1 MKNFKKVLAL
11 VLAVA
16 TLLSFATIASASV
29 ADFKDSKDVTHTE
42 AVDILSTIGV
52 LNGYK
57 DGEYKPGRT
66 ITRAEAAKIIA
77 MFDNGDTDIKE
88 LYAPVNF
95 TDVASN
101 HWAQSYISYCY
112 HTGIIAG
119 VGNNKYAPEAEV
131 TGVQF
136 LKMVLVVLGFDA
148 KEEGLV
154 GTGYSV
160 RARNLAREVGLLE
173 GIGNDFD
180 YTKGLSRD
188 NAAQIMLNALR
199 TSTVAYGK
207 TITVDKN
214 IVVVN
219 DSKAY
224 YTGEALAKEW
234 NLFCIYGQDDFGRP
248 GHMWFW
254 FHNDHAPAVLP
265 TYDQGSDSKHCIGVY
280 PDAALAT
287 YTTAV
292 AGCDIYDDTGLKGE
306 FVTYTDG
313 VLNTYYADGEWHGTE
328 TVLDK
333 ANDWHGAQGQ
343 LTEVYAVRGEF
354 GKVNAQIIVHIN
366 TYLGKVTK
374 VNDEVKD
381 ARGHVTSPRSVNM
394 TVWFREFNRDYNEGK
409 APVAVN
415 YTKVYTEDFAKN
427 DYVLVNG
434 VFGGNTEDSNGI
446 PTFTPVILNAAKTEV
461 ATLTSVDN
469 IHDVATLGVNKTET
483 PVAVKYAY
491 AEDRVWQ
498 DVGNDY
504 TFIYDAYGNVIGTT
518 EAPAA
523 ALNYAV
529 LDKLYIDYTKGV
541 ATVYATIVMPDGSK
555 VEDVVINKIT
565 HDYDENGKFETVTAW
580 EWIAK
585 MDDSVLTG
593 YGRQFEWAGSKFYTD
608 YFYGKMVNYVKN
620 ENGSYNLTVP
630 ASNVSKVYFG
640 VIKNGLKYI
649 LAYNNKNELTDVV
662 VKVNAETK
670 FLFQNAE
677 YTPKSEYTPYTGYD
691 KIPTLTYS
699 KIQFVDQDGD
709 GVAEFVYV
717 FDPKLANTYST
728 VIYTGAQAKYE
739 LNVGFSYAVKVI
751 GEDGKMTD
759 GTLVSKEALFEGAE
773 KGMYKVTVNAS
784 GLATAVQLLNTTVK
798 LTATKVDA
806 VYTYVNDGT
815 TVYADLEDVTLYNF
829 VDLDAIKDEEVKK
842 AAKNATVSDL
852 NGQDVT
858 FLTKDGK
865 IVAVVLYNW
874 NIVTE

>member
-29 ADFKDSKDVTHTE
+29 ADFNDSKDVKHIE

-57 DGEYKPGRT
+57 DGSYKPGRV

-77 MFDNGDTDIKE
+77 MFDNGDTNIKE

-199 TSTVAYGK
+199 TSTVKYGK
-207 TITVDKN
+207 VVDLNKNN
-214 IVVVN
+214 IVIN

-234 NLFCIYGQDDFGRP
+234 NLFCVYGQDAFGRP
-248 GHMWFW
+248 GHVWYW
-254 FHNDHAPAVLP
+254 FHTDHAPAVMP
-265 TYDQGSDSKHCIGVY
+265 DYDHAKDYKYTVGVY

-287 YTTAV
+287 YNTAV

-306 FVTYTDG
+306 FITYTDG
-313 VLNTYYADGEWHGTE
+313 VSETYYDETAKVWKNTE
-328 TVLDK
+328 VVVDE

-366 TYLGKVTK
+366 TYLGQVTK
-374 VNDEVKD
+374 VNAEKKD
-381 ARGHVTSPRSVNM
+381 ARGHVTEPRSVNM
-394 TVWFREFNRDYNEGK
+394 TVWFREFNMDYNEGK

-415 YTKVYTEDFAKN
+415 FTKVYTDNFDKG

-434 VFGGNTEDSNGI
+434 IVDRMTENQQGI

-461 ATLTSVDN
+461 AQLTSVDN
-469 IHDVATLGVNKTET
+469 ISNVAKLGVAKTET

-491 AEDRVWQ
+491 AADRKVA
-498 DVGNDY
+498 DVGARF
-504 TFIYDAYGNVIGTT
+504 TFIYDAYGNVLGTV
-518 EAPAA
+518 PYSDP
-523 ALNYAV
+523 LNYAV
-529 LDKLYIDYTKGV
+529 LDKLYIDYEKGV

-555 VEDVVINKIT
+555 AEDVVVNKVAL
-565 HDYDENGKFETVTAW
+565 DGNKPVTAW
-580 EWIAK
+580 EWIAEK
-585 MDDSVLTG
+585 DDNFLLG
-593 YGRQFEWAGSKFYTD
+593 YGQQFQWAGSMFYTR
-608 YFYGKMVNYVKN
+608 YFYGRMVNYVKN

-630 ASNVSKVYFG
+630 AEGFTTVPNA
-640 VIKNGLKYI
+640 VIRNGLKYI
-649 LAYNNKNELTDVV
+649 LTYNVANGTLVDVV
-662 VKVNAETK
+662 VKVGDETK
-670 FLFQNAE
+670 FLFQE
-677 YTPKSEYTPYTGYD
+677 GTTPKSTYTTYTGVD
-691 KIPTLTYS
+691 KLPNLTYS
-699 KIQFVDQDGD
+699 TIQFVDQDGD
-709 GVAEFVYV
+709 GVADFVFVFNPEF
-717 FDPKLANTYST
+717 ANTFNT
-728 VIYTGAQAKYE
+728 VVYTGAEAKYE
-739 LNVGFSYAVKVI
+739 LGVGYTYNVKVV

-759 GTLVSKEALFEGAE
+759 AALVCKTALFDVKQPGL
-773 KGMYKVTVNAS
+773 YKVTVDAS
-784 GLATAVQLLNTTVK
+784 GVAIAVNKITEGKQL
-798 LTATKVDA
+798 TKTSVA
-806 VYTYVNDGT
+806 GVYTY
-815 TVYADLEDVTLYNF
+815 
-829 VDLDAIKDEEVKK
+829 DAGAEFINM
-842 AAKNATVSDL
+842 A
-852 NGQDVT
+852 DVT
-858 FLTKDGK
+858 FYNFRDDKTTIYDLDGETVVFLTKSGK
-865 IVAVVLYNW
+865 IIAAVLF
-874 NIVTE
+874 

>member
-42 AVDILSTIGV
+42 AVDVLSTIGV
-52 LNGYK
+52 LNGYT
-57 DGEYKPGRT
+57 DGSYKPGNV

-77 MFDNGDTDIKE
+77 MFDNGDTNIKE

-154 GTGYSV
+154 GTGYAV
-160 RARNLAREVGLLE
+160 NARKLALEVGLLE

-180 YTKGLSRD
+180 YTKGLTRD
-188 NAAQIMLNALR
+188 NAAQIMLNALAS
-199 TSTVAYGK
+199 STVAYGK
-207 TITVDKN
+207 TIDISGKY
-214 IVVVN
+214 VVVN

-224 YTGEALAKEW
+224 YTGELLAKEW
-234 NLFCIYGQDDFGRP
+234 NLYYAAGQDDFGRP
-248 GHMWFW
+248 GHEWYW
-254 FHNDHAPAVLP
+254 FHTDHAPAVAP
-265 TYDQGSDSKHCIGVY
+265 EYNHGDSKYLLGTY
-280 PDAALAT
+280 TDTPLAT
-287 YTTAV
+287 YNTEV

-306 FVTYTDG
+306 FITYTDG
-313 VLNTYYADGEWHGTE
+313 VSDTYYDNATKTWKNTE
-328 TVLDK
+328 VVLDK
-333 ANDWHGAQGQ
+333 ADDAHGAQGQ

-374 VNDEVKD
+374 VADEVKD
-381 ARGHVTSPRSVNM
+381 SKGHITSYRNVNL
-394 TVWFREFNRDYNEGK
+394 TVWFRQDNKDYNEGTT
-409 APVAVN
+409 PVAKD

-434 VFGGNTEDSNGI
+434 VFDGRGN
-446 PTFTPVILNAAKTEV
+446 FTPVILNAAKTEV

-469 IHDVATLGVNKTET
+469 IHSVATLGVNKTET

-491 AEDRVWQ
+491 AADRGVA
-498 DVGNDY
+498 DVGTDF
-504 TFIYDAYGNVIGTT
+504 TFIYDAYGNVIGTVD
-518 EAPAA
+518 APAA

-529 LDKLYIDYTKGV
+529 LDKLYIDYAKGV

-555 VEDVVINKIT
+555 VEDVVVDKIT
-565 HDYDENGKFETVTAW
+565 FNVADEGTETVTAW
-580 EWIAK
+580 EFIANL
-585 MDDSVLTG
+585 DDLG
-593 YGRQFEWAGSKFYTD
+593 FEGFGAQFQWAGSWFYTE
-608 YFYGKMVNYVKN
+608 YFYGQMVNYVKN

-630 ASNVSKVYFG
+630 ATVATYDYA
-640 VIKNGLKYI
+640 VIKNGSKYI
-649 LAYNNKNELTDVV
+649 LAYNDAHELSDVV
-662 VKVNAETK
+662 IKVDAETK
-670 FLFQNAE
+670 FLFQNGE
-677 YTPKSEYTPYTGYD
+677 YTPKSEYTAYTGYD

-699 KIQFVDQDGD
+699 KIQYVDQDGN

-717 FDPKLANTYST
+717 FDPKLASTYST
-728 VIYTGAQAKYE
+728 VIYTGSQARYD
-739 LNVGFSYAVKVI
+739 LGVGYTYAVKVI

-759 GTLVSKEALFEGAE
+759 GTLVSKTALFEGAA

-784 GLATAVQLLNTTVK
+784 GVATAAQLLDNQIE
-798 LTATKVDA
+798 LTKTSVDA
-806 VYTYVNDGT
+806 VYTYVEDGSK
-815 TVYADLEDVTLYNF
+815 VIVELEDATLYNF
-829 VDLDAIKDEEVKK
+829 SEKTGV
-842 AAKNATVSDL
+842 TVSDL
-852 NGQDVT
+852 DGQKVT
-858 FLTKDGK
+858 FLQKDGK
-865 IVAVVLYNW
+865 VVAVILYTW
-874 NIVTE
+874 IEK

>member
-29 ADFKDSKDVTHTE
+29 ADFNDSKDVKHTE

-57 DGEYKPGRT
+57 DGSYKPGRV

-77 MFDNGDTDIKE
+77 MFDNGDTNIKE

-180 YTKGLSRD
+180 YTKGLTRD

-199 TSTVAYGK
+199 TSTVKYGK
-207 TITVDKN
+207 VVDLNKNN
-214 IVVVN
+214 IVIN

-234 NLFCIYGQDDFGRP
+234 NLFCVYGQDAFGRP
-248 GHMWFW
+248 GHVWYW
-254 FHNDHAPAVLP
+254 FHTDHAPAVMP
-265 TYDQGSDSKHCIGVY
+265 DYDHAKDYKYTVGVY

-306 FVTYTDG
+306 FITYTDG
-313 VLNTYYADGEWHGTE
+313 VCYTTYDHTAKKWLGTE
-328 TVLDK
+328 VVVDK

-366 TYLGKVTK
+366 TYLGQVTK
-374 VNDEVKD
+374 VNAEKKD
-381 ARGHVTSPRSVNM
+381 AKGHVTEPRSVNM
-394 TVWFREFNRDYNEGK
+394 TVWFRSSNNDYNEGTT
-409 APVAVN
+409 PVAVN
-415 YTKVYTEDFAKN
+415 FTKVYTDNFDKG

-434 VFGGNTEDSNGI
+434 IVDHMTENDQGI

-461 ATLTSVDN
+461 AQLTSVDN
-469 IHDVATLGVNKTET
+469 ISNVAKLGVNKTET

-491 AEDRVWQ
+491 AADRGVK
-498 DVGNDY
+498 DVGARF
-504 TFIYDAYGNVIGTT
+504 TFIYDAYGNVIGTVPY
-518 EAPAA
+518 ADP
-523 ALNYAV
+523 LNYAV
-529 LDKLYIDYTKGV
+529 LDKLYIDYTKGI

-555 VEDVVINKIT
+555 AEDVVVNKVT
-565 HDYDENGKFETVTAW
+565 FEGNKPVTAW
-580 EWIAK
+580 EWIAD
-585 MDDSVLTG
+585 MDDDFLKG
-593 YGRQFEWAGSKFYTD
+593 YGQQFQWAGSMFYTR
-608 YFYGKMVNYVKN
+608 YFYGRMVNYVKN

-630 ASNVSKVYFG
+630 AEGFTTVANA
-640 VIKNGLKYI
+640 VIRNGLKYI
-649 LAYNNKNELTDVV
+649 LTYNVATGNLADVV
-662 VKVNAETK
+662 VKVGEETK
-670 FLFQNAE
+670 FLFQE
-677 YTPKSEYTPYTGYD
+677 GTTPKSTYTTYTGVD
-691 KIPTLTYS
+691 KLPNLTYS
-699 KIQFVDQDGD
+699 TIQFVDQDGD
-709 GVAEFVYV
+709 GVAEFVFV
-717 FDPKLANTYST
+717 FNPEFANTFNT
-728 VIYTGAQAKYE
+728 VVYTGAEAKYE
-739 LNVGFSYAVKVI
+739 LGVGYTYNVKVV

-759 GTLVSKEALFEGAE
+759 AALVCKTALFDTTKPGL
-773 KGMYKVTVNAS
+773 YKVTVDAS
-784 GLATAVQLLNTTVK
+784 GVAIAADQITAGKQL
-798 LTATKVDA
+798 TKTSVA
-806 VYTYVNDGT
+806 GVYTY
-815 TVYADLEDVTLYNF
+815 
-829 VDLDAIKDEEVKK
+829 DAGAEFINM
-842 AAKNATVSDL
+842 A
-852 NGQDVT
+852 DVT
-858 FLTKDGK
+858 FYNFRDNTTTIYDLDGETVVFLTKSGK
-865 IVAVVLYNW
+865 IFAAVLF
-874 NIVTE
+874 

>member
-29 ADFKDSKDVTHTE
+29 ADFNDSKDVKHTE

-57 DGEYKPGRT
+57 DGSYKPGRV

-77 MFDNGDTDIKE
+77 MFDNGDTNIKE
-88 LYAPVNF
+88 LYAPVDF

-119 VGNNKYAPEAEV
+119 VGNKKYAPEAEV

-199 TSTVAYGK
+199 TSTVKYGK
-207 TITVDKN
+207 VVDLNKNN
-214 IVVVN
+214 IVIN

-234 NLFCIYGQDDFGRP
+234 NLFCVYGQDAFGRP
-248 GHMWFW
+248 GHVWYW
-254 FHNDHAPAVLP
+254 FHTDHAPAVMP
-265 TYDQGSDSKHCIGVY
+265 DYDHAKDYKYTVGVY

-287 YTTAV
+287 YNTAV

-306 FVTYTDG
+306 FITYTDG
-313 VLNTYYADGEWHGTE
+313 VSETYYDETAKVWKNTE
-328 TVLDK
+328 VVVDK

-366 TYLGKVTK
+366 TYLGQVTK
-374 VNDEVKD
+374 VNAEKKD
-381 ARGHVTSPRSVNM
+381 ARGHVTEPRSVNM
-394 TVWFREFNRDYNEGK
+394 TVWFRSSNNDYNKGN

-415 YTKVYTEDFAKN
+415 FTKVYTDNFDKG

-434 VFGGNTEDSNGI
+434 IVDRMTENQQGI

-461 ATLTSVDN
+461 AQLTSVDN
-469 IHDVATLGVNKTET
+469 ISNVAKLGVNKTET

-491 AEDRVWQ
+491 AADRGVK
-498 DVGNDY
+498 DVGARF
-504 TFIYDAYGNVIGTT
+504 TFIYDAYGNVIGTV
-518 EAPAA
+518 PYSDP
-523 ALNYAV
+523 LNYAV
-529 LDKLYIDYTKGV
+529 LDKLYIDYEKGI

-555 VEDVVINKIT
+555 AEDVVVNKVAL
-565 HDYDENGKFETVTAW
+565 DGNKPVTAW
-580 EWIAK
+580 EWIAEK
-585 MDDSVLTG
+585 DDNFLLG
-593 YGRQFEWAGSKFYTD
+593 YGQQFQWAGSMFYTR
-608 YFYGKMVNYVKN
+608 YFYGRMVNYVKN

-630 ASNVSKVYFG
+630 AEGFTTVANA
-640 VIKNGLKYI
+640 VIRNGLKYI
-649 LAYNNKNELTDVV
+649 LTYNVATGNLVDVV
-662 VKVNAETK
+662 VKVGDETK
-670 FLFQNAE
+670 FLFQE
-677 YTPKSEYTPYTGYD
+677 GTTPKSTYTTYTGVD
-691 KIPTLTYS
+691 KLPNLTYS
-699 KIQFVDQDGD
+699 TIQFVDQDGD
-709 GVAEFVYV
+709 GVADFVFVFNPEF
-717 FDPKLANTYST
+717 ANTFNT
-728 VIYTGAQAKYE
+728 VVYAGAEAKYE
-739 LNVGFSYAVKVI
+739 LGVGYTYNVKVV

-759 GTLVSKEALFEGAE
+759 AALVCKTALFDTKKPGL
-773 KGMYKVTVNAS
+773 YKVTVDAS
-784 GLATAVQLLNTTVK
+784 GVAIDVKQITEGKK
-798 LTATKVDA
+798 LTKTSVAG
-806 VYTYVNDGT
+806 VYTY
-815 TVYADLEDVTLYNF
+815 
-829 VDLDAIKDEEVKK
+829 DAGAEFINM
-842 AAKNATVSDL
+842 A
-852 NGQDVT
+852 DVT
-858 FLTKDGK
+858 FYNFRDDTTTIYDLDGETVVFLTKSGK
-865 IVAVVLYNW
+865 IFAAVLF
-874 NIVTE
+874 

>member
-29 ADFKDSKDVTHTE
+29 ADFNDSKDVKHTE

-57 DGEYKPGRT
+57 DGSYKPGRV

-77 MFDNGDTDIKE
+77 MFDNGDTNIKE

-180 YTKGLSRD
+180 YTKGLTRD

-199 TSTVAYGK
+199 TSTVKYGK
-207 TITVDKN
+207 VVDLNKNN
-214 IVVVN
+214 IVIN

-234 NLFCIYGQDDFGRP
+234 NLFCVYGQDAFGRP
-248 GHMWFW
+248 GHVWYW
-254 FHNDHAPAVLP
+254 FHTDHAPAVMP
-265 TYDQGSDSKHCIGVY
+265 DYDHAKDYKYTVGVY

-306 FVTYTDG
+306 FITYTDG
-313 VLNTYYADGEWHGTE
+313 VCYTTYDHTAKKWLGTE
-328 TVLDK
+328 VVVDK

-366 TYLGKVTK
+366 TYLGQVTK
-374 VNDEVKD
+374 VNAEKKD
-381 ARGHVTSPRSVNM
+381 AKGHVTEPRSVNM
-394 TVWFREFNRDYNEGK
+394 TVWFRSSNNDYNEGTT
-409 APVAVN
+409 PVAVN
-415 YTKVYTEDFAKN
+415 FTKVYTDNFDKG

-434 VFGGNTEDSNGI
+434 IVDGMTENAQGI

-461 ATLTSVDN
+461 AQLTSVDN
-469 IHDVATLGVNKTET
+469 ISNVAKLGVNKTET

-491 AEDRVWQ
+491 AADRGVK
-498 DVGNDY
+498 DVGARF
-504 TFIYDAYGNVIGTT
+504 TFIYDAYGNVIGTVPY
-518 EAPAA
+518 ADP
-523 ALNYAV
+523 LNYAV
-529 LDKLYIDYTKGV
+529 LDKLYIDYTKGI

-555 VEDVVINKIT
+555 AEDVVVNKVT
-565 HDYDENGKFETVTAW
+565 FEGNKPVTAW
-580 EWIAK
+580 EWIAD
-585 MDDSVLTG
+585 MDDDFLKG
-593 YGRQFEWAGSKFYTD
+593 YGQQFQWAGSMFYTR
-608 YFYGKMVNYVKN
+608 YFYGRMVNYVKN

-630 ASNVSKVYFG
+630 AEGFTTVANA
-640 VIKNGLKYI
+640 VIRNGLKYI
-649 LAYNNKNELTDVV
+649 LTYNVATGNLADVV
-662 VKVNAETK
+662 VKVGEETK
-670 FLFQNAE
+670 FLFQE
-677 YTPKSEYTPYTGYD
+677 GTTPKSTYTTYTGVD
-691 KIPTLTYS
+691 KLPNLTYS
-699 KIQFVDQDGD
+699 TIQFVDQDGD
-709 GVAEFVYV
+709 GVAEFVFV
-717 FDPKLANTYST
+717 FNPEFANTFNT
-728 VIYTGAQAKYE
+728 VVYTGAEAKYE
-739 LNVGFSYAVKVI
+739 LGVGYTYNVKVV

-759 GTLVSKEALFEGAE
+759 AALVCKTALFDTTKPGL
-773 KGMYKVTVNAS
+773 YKVTVDAS
-784 GLATAVQLLNTTVK
+784 GVAIAADQITAGKQL
-798 LTATKVDA
+798 TKTSVA
-806 VYTYVNDGT
+806 GVYTY
-815 TVYADLEDVTLYNF
+815 
-829 VDLDAIKDEEVKK
+829 DAGAEFINM
-842 AAKNATVSDL
+842 A
-852 NGQDVT
+852 DVT
-858 FLTKDGK
+858 FYNFRDNTTTIYDLDGETVVFLTKSGK
-865 IVAVVLYNW
+865 IFAAVLF
-874 NIVTE
+874 

>member
-42 AVDILSTIGV
+42 AVDVLSTIGV
-52 LNGYK
+52 LNGYT
-57 DGEYKPGRT
+57 DGSYKPGNV

-77 MFDNGDTDIKE
+77 MFDNGDTDISE

-154 GTGYSV
+154 GTGYAV
-160 RARNLAREVGLLE
+160 NARKLALEVGLLD
-173 GIGNDFD
+173 GIGNNFD
-180 YTKGLSRD
+180 YTKGLTRD
-188 NAAQIMLNALR
+188 NAAQIMLNALAS
-199 TSTVAYGK
+199 STVAYGK
-207 TITVDKN
+207 TIEVGSKY
-214 IVVVN
+214 VVVN

-234 NLFCIYGQDDFGRP
+234 NLFRVYGVDDFGRP
-248 GHMWFW
+248 GHAWFW

-265 TYDQGSDSKHCIGVY
+265 TYNHANESKYMLGSY
-280 PDAALAT
+280 PDAPIASWH
-287 YTTAV
+287 TAV
-292 AGCDIYDDTGLKGE
+292 AGCDIYDETGLKGE
-306 FVTYTDG
+306 FIKYTDG
-313 VLNTYYADGEWHGTE
+313 VLESSYNERTEEWTGTE
-328 TVLDK
+328 VVKDK
-333 ANDWHGAQGQ
+333 ADDMHGAQGQ

-366 TYLGKVTK
+366 TYLGQVTK
-374 VNDEVKD
+374 VANEVKD
-381 ARGHVTSPRSVNM
+381 SKGHITDYRNVNL
-394 TVWFREFNRDYNEGK
+394 TVWFREDNKDYNGGK
-409 APVAVN
+409 TPYAEN
-415 YTKVYTEDFAKN
+415 FTQVYTEDFAKG

-434 VFGGNTEDSNGI
+434 VFDGRGN
-446 PTFTPVILNAAKTEV
+446 FTPVILNAAKTEV

-469 IHDVATLGVNKTET
+469 IRSVATLGVNKTET

-491 AEDRVWQ
+491 KADRHVA
-498 DVGNDY
+498 DVGTDF
-504 TFIYDAYGNVIGTT
+504 TFIYDAYGNVIGTVD
-518 EAPAA
+518 APAA

-555 VEDVVINKIT
+555 VEDVVVDKIT
-565 HDYDENGKFETVTAW
+565 FPGNDNGTVTAW
-580 EWIAK
+580 EFIATL
-585 MDDSVLTG
+585 DDQPAFVGLG
-593 YGRQFEWAGSKFYTD
+593 AQFQWAGSWFYTT
-608 YFYGKMVNYVKN
+608 YFYGQMVNYVKN

-630 ASNVSKVYFG
+630 ADVEDVEYA
-640 VIKNGLKYI
+640 VIKNGSKYI
-649 LAYNNKNELTDVV
+649 LAYNEDHELTDVV
-662 VKVNAETK
+662 IKVDAETK
-670 FLFQNAE
+670 FLYQNGE
-677 YTPKSEYTPYTGYD
+677 FTPKSEYTAYTGYD

-699 KIQFVDQDGD
+699 QIQYVDQDEN

-717 FDPKLANTYST
+717 FNPQLASTYST
-728 VIYTGAQAKYE
+728 VIYTGSEPRYD
-739 LNVGFSYAVKVI
+739 LGVGYTYAVKVV

-759 GTLVSKEALFEGAE
+759 GTLVSKTALFEDAA
-773 KGMYKVTVNAS
+773 KGMYKITVDAS
-784 GLATAVQLLNTTVK
+784 GLATLADLIDNQIR
-798 LTATKVDA
+798 LTATSVDA
-806 VYTYVNDGT
+806 VYTYVKDGSK
-815 TVYADLEDVTLYNF
+815 VIVELEDATLYNF
-829 VDLDAIKDEEVKK
+829 ATEE
-842 AAKNATVSDL
+842 AAKGATVSKLD
-852 NGQDVT
+852 GQDVT
-858 FLTKDGK
+858 LLEKDGK
-865 IVAVVLYNW
+865 VVAVILYGW
-874 NIVTE
+874 NAPE